1 MAGPTGRGD
10 SLGAALNDL
19 LRSQVTPRHRLSSY
33 NAKHWHAQ
41 LSQLTGIAPLAIT
54 DNEILFFLLVKNQRL
69 KTEMEGVLER
79 YANSYPL
86 LTSCTCT

>member
-1 MAGPTGRGD
+1 MAGPTGRGG

-41 LSQLTGIAPLAIT
+41 LSH
-54 DNEILFFLLVKNQRL
+54 
-69 KTEMEGVLER
+69 
-79 YANSYPL
+79 
-86 LTSCTCT
+86 

>member
-1 MAGPTGRGD
+1 MAGPTGRGG

-41 LSQLTGIAPLAIT
+41 LSHCDFSFRYHHQFSLGCHAS
-54 DNEILFFLLVKNQRL
+54 LLVTAQNR
-69 KTEMEGVLER
+69 
-79 YANSYPL
+79 
-86 LTSCTCT
+86 